1 MHEDIIEQ
9 KGETTSQMGGSQACY
24 VPWHEIHLSTIMVL
38 VMMVMTGIAPAV
50 IEVLFSSI
58 PIPHIC
64 QLRYTTAL
72 SGTVSVHRKVHK
84 FAATISRYL
93 C

>member
-38 VMMVMTGIAPAV
+38 MMMVMTAIAPAV
-50 IEVLFSSI
+50 IEVARSFFPPSLYLIFGNCGI
-58 PIPHIC
+58 
-64 QLRYTTAL
+64 QLYTT
-72 SGTVSVHRKVHK
+72 VHRKVHK
-84 FAATISRYL
+84 FAAVWYYL

>member
-38 VMMVMTGIAPAV
+38 VMMMVMTAMV
-50 IEVLFSSI
+50 DELLMS
-58 PIPHIC
+58 
-64 QLRYTTAL
+64 L
-72 SGTVSVHRKVHK
+72 
-84 FAATISRYL
+84 
-93 C
+93 

>member
-38 VMMVMTGIAPAV
+38 MMMVMTVGTNMSYAH
-50 IEVLFSSI
+50 
-58 PIPHIC
+58 PHP
-64 QLRYTTAL
+64 Q
-72 SGTVSVHRKVHK
+72 K
-84 FAATISRYL
+84 
-93 C
+93 

>member
-38 VMMVMTGIAPAV
+38 VMMMVMTAMVDELLMSLKTDKKIV
-50 IEVLFSSI
+50 FFFKSIFS
-58 PIPHIC
+58 
-64 QLRYTTAL
+64 LRKHSFL
-72 SGTVSVHRKVHK
+72 
-84 FAATISRYL
+84 
-93 C
+93 

>member
-38 VMMVMTGIAPAV
+38 VMTAMVDELLMSLKTDKKI
-50 IEVLFSSI
+50 VLFFK
-58 PIPHIC
+58 PIFS
-64 QLRYTTAL
+64 LRKHSFL
-72 SGTVSVHRKVHK
+72 
-84 FAATISRYL
+84 
-93 C
+93 

>member
-38 VMMVMTGIAPAV
+38 VMMMVMTAMVDELLMSLNTDKKIV
-50 IEVLFSSI
+50 FFFQSIFS
-58 PIPHIC
+58 
-64 QLRYTTAL
+64 LRKHSFL
-72 SGTVSVHRKVHK
+72 
-84 FAATISRYL
+84 
-93 C
+93 

>member
-38 VMMVMTGIAPAV
+38 VMMVMTAMVDELLMSLKTDKKIV
-50 IEVLFSSI
+50 FFFQSIFS
-58 PIPHIC
+58 
-64 QLRYTTAL
+64 LR
-72 SGTVSVHRKVHK
+72 
-84 FAATISRYL
+84 RYSFL
-93 C
+93 